1 MGPPHDSEL
10 PGPQWGWR
18 RLERLPGKHH
28 IFKQTPAT
36 ATTDLPPYVRMRRF
50 AAILAALAVIALLV
64 VGLKQ
69 AGGDSGS
76 TPQRHF
82 DLSQAQRKLA
92 GAPAP
97 LAALHREASQLLPGG
112 TKAFRARMA
121 SLKGYPVIVN
131 KWASWC
137 VPCRGEFPLFQS
149 EAVRQGKQVAFVG
162 VNAGDSTDP
171 ARRFL
176 RAEPLPYPSYLDHD
190 EAIAKTIRAP
200 ANYPIT
206 VFFDRRGKLAYIHQG
221 AYRSESD
228 LAADMR
234 RYLS

>member
-1 MGPPHDSEL
+1 VGPPHDLEL

-28 IFKQTPAT
+28 IFKQSPAT
-36 ATTDLPPYVRMRRF
+36 ATSDLPPYVRMRRF
-50 AAILAALAVIALLV
+50 AAILAALALVAVLV
-64 VGLKQ
+64 VGLSQ
-69 AGGDSGS
+69 AGRGSGS
-76 TPQRHF
+76 SPKRHF
-82 DLSQAQRKLA
+82 DLRTAERQLA

-97 LAALHREASQLLPGG
+97 LASLHRQASQLLPGG
-112 TKAFRARMA
+112 TQAFRKRLA
-121 SLKGYPVIVN
+121 SLKGYPVVVN

-137 VPCRGEFPLFQS
+137 VPCRSEFPLFQS
-149 EAVRQGKQVAFVG
+149 QAVADGKRVAFLG

-171 ARRFL
+171 AHRFL
-176 RAEPLPYPSYLDHD
+176 KAEPLPYPSYLDHD

-206 VFFDRRGKLAYIHQG
+206 VFFDRKGKLAYIHQG
-221 AYRSESD
+221 AYRSEAD